1 VWPEDVAL
9 YADFLLDVSA
19 EDLQL
24 RFFACIVE
32 LSAAEAHKLSHLDAA
47 LFIAVDYSHEMAFIA
62 LDEDT
67 GQMLGLVRLKD
78 ELDEKTAEFAI
89 LVRSRMGSAGC

>member
-1 VWPEDVAL
+1 
-9 YADFLLDVSA
+9 
-19 EDLQL
+19 L
-24 RFFACIVE
+24 RYTRIFYSMSVPRIYDSCFFARIVE
-32 LSAAEAHKLSHLDAA
+32 LSAAEAHKLSHL
-47 LFIAVDYSHEMAFIA
+47 DYSHEMAFIA